1 MGSGSNRRTL
11 KAGNLITLE
20 GGEGSGKTT
29 QSQLLHNSLIN
40 AGIETIITRE
50 PGGTPQSEEIRSLL
64 VSGESKRWEPLTESL
79 LHFASRNEHLVK
91 VILPT
96 LQAGRWVI
104 CDFVAPTE
112 KARKA
117 FAPDYVIWL
126 DTIKEGRVVSSK
138 LNELKN
144 ISNLPFDAASLFK
157 SKEFEDT
164 NKVFETPSKI
174 DKHVKYFMHDE
185 EIKKLAEE
193 MQNV

>member
-1 MGSGSNRRTL
+1 MKVLVCGL
-11 KAGNLITLE
+11 P
-20 GGEGSGKTT
+20 GSGKTWLAQRLT
-29 QSQLLHNSLIN
+29 KHIKNCAWYN
-40 AGIETIITRE
+40 ADTVRKFSNDWDFSMEGRIRQAKRMKTFADFERE
-50 PGGTPQSEEIRSLL
+50 
-64 VSGESKRWEPLTESL
+64 
-79 LHFASRNEHLVK
+79 N
-91 VILPT
+91 
-96 LQAGRWVI
+96 GRWVI

-112 KARKA
+112 KAREA

-126 DTIKEGRVVSSK
+126 DTIKQGRVVSSK

-144 ISNLPFDAASLFK
+144 IYNLPFDPASLFK

-174 DKHVKYFMHDE
+174 DTHVKHFMNDE